1 MHFLRHST
9 SKIRTA
15 EDLVSI
21 HSLGF
26 RGEALSSIAAVT
38 RTEVIT
44 KTEEGQSGIKYVI
57 EGGKETALE
66 ETGAPNGTTFLIH
79 QLFYNIPARRK
90 NFLKTPVTEAGH
102 VQDLLIHLALS
113 HPEVSFLFINN
124 GQEKLRTSG
133 NGKLK
138 DVIYNVYGREVTS
151 NLLELD
157 YKKDGL
163 SISGFLG
170 KPVITRG
177 NRNFENYY
185 VNGRYVRSK
194 LLARAIEDGYQTS
207 MMQHKY
213 PFTLFYVQMDGEAV
227 DVNVHPTKMELR
239 FFSSGGDLPS
249 DARYDLRCAES
260 QGADCE
266 CFAFFRQG
274 TESRGKSG
282 TERTDCCSGTVRA
295 ETAGKRRLCTAV
307 PSGGAG
313 FQPEQKNAN
322 FPGGGTKWIPRSEN
336 RMCRFSR

>member
-1 MHFLRHST
+1 MRGG
-9 SKIRTA
+9 A
-15 EDLVSI
+15 EKAN
-21 HSLGF
+21 
-26 RGEALSSIAAVT
+26 E
-38 RTEVIT
+38 EV
-44 KTEEGQSGIKYVI
+44 
-57 EGGKETALE
+57 
-66 ETGAPNGTTFLIH
+66 GAPTGTTFLVRNI
-79 QLFYNIPARRK
+79 FYNTPARQK
-90 NFLKTPVTEAGH
+90 FLKTPVTEANA
-102 VQDLLIHLALS
+102 VTSVVEQLALS
-113 HPEVSFLFINN
+113 HPGISFKYMVNS
-124 GQEKLRTSG
+124 QVKLHTSG
-133 NGKLK
+133 NRNLK
-138 DVIYNVYGREVTS
+138 ELVYNIYGRDIAR
-151 NLLELD
+151 ELIEIHSESPLMTI
-157 YKKDGL
+157 DGF
-163 SISGFLG
+163 IG
-170 KPVITRG
+170 KPVISRG

-239 FFSSGGDLPS
+239 FFSSGGDLPP

-266 CFAFFRQG
+266 GFAFFRQG
-274 TESRGKSG
+274 TESRGKIG

-336 RMCRFSR
+336 VCAGSADDGNDAGRGRTV